1 MTATNLLVTG
11 LPGCGKS
18 TLIEGVVTRI
28 DRPTT
33 GFFTR
38 EIREKGRR
46 VGFAIETLD
55 GAKGLLAHVNARSRL
70 KVGKYHVILHDLEE
84 IAVPSMIPKSPDE
97 VIVIDEIG
105 KMECLSNLFR
115 ETLQSTLDSPNR
127 VIGSIALK
135 GGGFIQAIKK
145 RCDVEVIVLSP
156 ENRDGLNARLVHL
169 LLSA

>member
-1 MTATNLLVTG
+1 MTAANLLITG
-11 LPGCGKS
+11 PPGCGKS
-18 TLIEGVVTRI
+18 SLIEGVVTCI
-28 DRPTT
+28 ERPTR

-38 EIREKGRR
+38 EIRERGRR

-105 KMECLSNLFR
+105 KMECCSNRFR
-115 ETLQSTLDSPNR
+115 ETLESTLDCPNR

-135 GGGFIQAIKK
+135 GGRFIEAIKE
-145 RCDVEVIVLSP
+145 RGDVQVIVVSP
-156 ENRDGLNARLVHL
+156 ENRDGLNSRLVQ
-169 LLSA
+169 LLSGG